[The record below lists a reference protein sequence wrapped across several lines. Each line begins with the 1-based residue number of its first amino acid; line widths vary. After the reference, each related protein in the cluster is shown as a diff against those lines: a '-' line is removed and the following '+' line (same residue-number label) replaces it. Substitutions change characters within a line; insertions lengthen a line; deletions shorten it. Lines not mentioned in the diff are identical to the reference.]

1 MSAVVSN
8 SYTSGCVKALD
19 LKSKP
24 EEVFNV
30 NPSAYVIS
38 NILVPT
44 LLATAFVL
52 FEYATYIVAKKRGH
66 RLTCR
71 DAIRFQISLLET
83 TLKSGIIDFARIFL
97 LVAVMALPL
106 IVLSLTTEYSVLLL
120 MTSSLGMAWSPFP
133 ISAEVVISFLFL
145 LTDLVAVQYFFGKYG
160 AIYKLVVA
168 FHRRDDIKQLLG
180 KHRNA
185 LEDILMGLG
194 YGTVIYAV
202 VLLTFL
208 VSLISSYTALSEI
221 ATGIVIMLLLGYV
234 LPNNKYENA
243 IRLIER
249 IWR

>member
-1 MSAVVSN
+1 M
-8 SYTSGCVKALD
+8 
-19 LKSKP
+19 
-24 EEVFNV
+24 

-71 DAIRFQISLLET
+71 DAVRFQISLLET
-83 TLKSGIIDFARIFL
+83 TLKSGIIDIARIFL

-106 IVLSLTTEYSVLLL
+106 IVLSLSTEYSVLLL
-120 MTSSLGMAWSPFP
+120 MISSLGMTWSPFP
-133 ISAEVVISFLFL
+133 VSTEVVISFLFL
-145 LTDLVAVQYFFGKYG
+145 LADLVAVQYFFDKYG

-168 FHRRDDIKQLLG
+168 FHRRDDVKQLLG
-180 KHRNA
+180 KHGNA

-194 YGTVIYAV
+194 YGFIIYIV
-202 VLLTFL
+202 VVLTFL
-208 VSLISSYTALSEI
+208 VFLISSYTALSKI

-243 IRLIER
+243 VSLIER
-249 IWR
+249 IWKE

>member
-1 MSAVVSN
+1 MNVDA
-8 SYTSGCVKALD
+8 KAHV

-24 EEVFNV
+24 REVLNV
-30 NPSAYVIS
+30 NPSTYVIS

-52 FEYATYIVAKKRGH
+52 FEYATYIVAKKRG
-66 RLTCR
+66 RKLTCK
-71 DAIRFQISLLET
+71 DAIRFQISLLKT
-83 TLKSGIIDFARIFL
+83 ALKSGIIDIARIFL

-106 IVLSLTTEYSVLLL
+106 VALSLSTEYSILLL
-120 MTSSLGMAWSPFP
+120 MDSSLGRAWSPFP
-133 ISAEVVISFLFL
+133 ASAEVVISFLFL
-145 LTDLVAVQYFFGKYG
+145 FADLVAVQYFFGKYG
-160 AIYKLVVA
+160 AVYKLLVA
-168 FHRRDDIKQLLG
+168 FYRRDDIKQLLG
-180 KHRNA
+180 KHGKA

-234 LPNNKYENA
+234 LPNNKYENV
-243 IRLIER
+243 IRLIEK

>member
-1 MSAVVSN
+1 M
-8 SYTSGCVKALD
+8 KAHVF
-19 LKSKP
+19 KSKP
-24 EEVFNV
+24 REVLNV

-52 FEYATYIVAKKRGH
+52 FEYASYVVAKKRGH

-71 DAIRFQISLLET
+71 DAIRLQIT
-83 TLKSGIIDFARIFL
+83 ALKSGIIDLARIFL
-97 LVAVMALPL
+97 LVAVMVLPL
-106 IVLSLTTEYSVLLL
+106 IALSLSTEYSILLL
-120 MTSSLGMAWSPFP
+120 LDSSLGMAWSPFP
-133 ISAEVVISFLFL
+133 VSTEVVISFLFL
-145 LTDLVAVQYFFGKYG
+145 LADLVAVQYFFGKYG
-160 AIYKLVVA
+160 AVYKLLVA
-168 FHRRDDIKQLLG
+168 FHKRDDIKQLLG
-180 KHRNA
+180 KHGKA

-208 VSLISSYTALSEI
+208 VFFISSYTALSRI

-243 IRLIER
+243 VKLIER
-249 IWR
+249 IWKE

>member
-1 MSAVVSN
+1 MSV
-8 SYTSGCVKALD
+8 GVKTRVF
-19 LKSKP
+19 KSKP
-24 EEVFNV
+24 GEVLNV
-30 NPSAYVIS
+30 NPSVYVIS

-71 DAIRFQISLLET
+71 DAIRFQISLLKT
-83 TLKSGIIDFARIFL
+83 ALKSGIIDIARIFL
-97 LVAVMALPL
+97 LVAVMVLPL
-106 IVLSLTTEYSVLLL
+106 IVLSLSTEYSILLL
-120 MTSSLGMAWSPFP
+120 MDSSLGMAWSPFP
-133 ISAEVVISFLFL
+133 ASTEVVISFLFL
-145 LTDLVAVQYFFGKYG
+145 LADLVAVQYFFGKYG
-160 AIYKLVVA
+160 AVYKLLIA
-168 FHRRDDIKQLLG
+168 FHKRDDIKQLLG
-180 KHRNA
+180 KHGEA

-208 VSLISSYTALSEI
+208 VSLISSYTALSKI

-243 IRLIER
+243 VRLIER
-249 IWR
+249 IWKE